1 MLAEL
6 SYQTI
11 AVVWLG
17 AFVGGIA
24 TGGAGFAFAVV
35 AASIWLHVLDPL
47 ITAALVVSTGTV
59 VQSGMIWKMR
69 RAIEPG
75 RLAPFLVGG
84 FLGLPFGI
92 YLLRHADISL
102 LKAGIG
108 AFMVAYGL
116 YAVLAPRLPYV
127 GGGGRAADGAIGFVG
142 GFMGGLGGYSGIVP
156 TMWTQL
162 RGWPKDVARAI
173 YQPFILAINGSVLVV
188 VGVVAFDA
196 RAALLFALTLPVLL
210 AGVWVGWNIYGRL
223 DERRFRQ
230 VIGALLALS
239 GALLVA

>member
-1 MLAEL
+1 VLAEL
-6 SYQTI
+6 SHQVI

-17 AFVGGIA
+17 AFVGGMA

-47 ITAALVVSTGTV
+47 HTAALVVSTGTV
-59 VQSGMIWKMR
+59 VQGGMIWKMR
-69 RAIEPG
+69 RAIEPA
-75 RLAPFLVGG
+75 RLWPFLVGG
-84 FLGLPFGI
+84 FLGLPFGLA
-92 YLLRHADISL
+92 LLRHSDISL

-108 AFMVAYGL
+108 IFMVAYGL

-127 GGGGRAADGAIGFVG
+127 SAGRAADGVIGFIG

-162 RGWPKDVARAI
+162 RGWPKDSARAI
-173 YQPFILAINGSVLVV
+173 YQPFILAMNGSVLVAI
-188 VGVVAFDA
+188 GVVAFDA
-196 RAALLFALTLPVLL
+196 QAVALFALTLPVLFL
-210 AGVWVGWNIYGRL
+210 GVLVGWSIYGRL

-230 VIGALLALS
+230 VIGALLAFS
-239 GALLVA
+239 GAMLVV